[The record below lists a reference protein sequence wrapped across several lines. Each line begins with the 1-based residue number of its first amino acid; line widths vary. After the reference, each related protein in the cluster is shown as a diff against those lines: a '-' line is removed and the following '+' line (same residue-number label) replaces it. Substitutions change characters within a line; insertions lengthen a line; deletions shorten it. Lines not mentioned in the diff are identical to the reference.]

1 VTTSAPPNGY
11 TISGGK
17 KIFYSSSIKRIVER
31 RVPVS
36 GQLPLSVNVRM
47 TTTITATIRAVDGG
61 GIQVKTGRSRAGR
74 RVEISLSRNGVFPG
88 GKRPNQ
94 NNDDKHRCCRNG
106 RSSSEN
112 IK

>member
-17 KIFYSSSIKRIVER
+17 KIFHSSSIKGIVER

-36 GQLPLSVNVRM
+36 RQLPLGVNIRM
-47 TTTITATIRAVDGG
+47 TATVTAPIRAVDGG

-74 RVEISLSRNGVFPG
+74 RVEISFSGNGFFPG

-94 NNDDKHRCCRNG
+94 NNYEKE
-106 RSSSEN
+106 RSC
-112 IK
+112 